1 MSVKPKNPPRD
12 QFNHF
17 EINEHLG
24 SLGRAQ
30 VVDAK
35 EGLIKDVKILGLTSS
50 NKRDYS
56 PAAVKRASKLY
67 EGAMVN
73 IDHIGKGQQ
82 RGLASRFGKYENVR
96 YVEGEGL
103 RGDLRFNPHHPMAG
117 QVAWFAEHMPDALGN
132 SHHANGK
139 GVMKN
144 GRMLV
149 EEIEDVK
156 SVDLVADPATTKSLF
171 ESAGDGPTKEN
182 AMDLKEVT
190 LEQLQAQRPDLL
202 EQIKSSAAQRGG
214 GKPARLLEQRVRKL
228 EQEKTLL
235 EAERVVSAH
244 KEAVKDRLRSSGLPK
259 HAITEPFVE
268 QLLEADDL
276 VTVDRLIADRLAV
289 ARREDSRPRSS
300 GKTLLE
306 ATGRKDG
313 QSHEGDLKEEMR
325 RAFGVSRK
333 QKKA

>member
-1 MSVKPKNPPRD
+1 
-12 QFNHF
+12 
-17 EINEHLG
+17 
-24 SLGRAQ
+24 
-30 VVDAK
+30 
-35 EGLIKDVKILGLTSS
+35 
-50 NKRDYS
+50 
-56 PAAVKRASKLY
+56 
-67 EGAMVN
+67 MVN

-117 QVAWFAEHMPDALGN
+117 QVAWFAENMPDALGN

-171 ESAGDGPTKEN
+171 ESTGDGPIKEK

-202 EQIKSSAAQRGG
+202 EQIKSAAGDPG
-214 GKPARLLEQRVRKL
+214 AGKNARLLEQRVRKL
-228 EQEKTLL
+228 ERRNQLL

-244 KEAVKDRLRSSGLPK
+244 RDAVKARLAKSGLPR

-276 VTVDRLIADRLAV
+276 RRVDQLIADRLV
-289 ARREDSRPRSS
+289 VTRREESRPRSS

-313 QSHEGDLKEEMR
+313 LSHEGDLKEEMR
-325 RAFGVSRK
+325 RAFGVSRNK
-333 QKKA
+333 KKA